1 MADAST
7 KTVLLGVTGGV
18 AIYKACEIVRAL
30 QKDGLRVK
38 VVMTEHAT
46 HFIDP
51 TLFRTLTREPVG
63 LGLFDNP
70 SDPIHHISLAKEAD
84 VFAIAPCTA
93 NVIAKLAHGI
103 ADDLLTTTAL
113 AVTSPL
119 VIAPAM
125 NVNMYINP
133 ATQDNLA
140 VLAKRGATI
149 VEADEG
155 YLACGD
161 EGKGKLAPVDVI
173 VAAIEQALARAGEG
187 LADDEGLPSRAFGR
201 DLEGK
206 KVVITAGPTREYI
219 DPVRYISNPS
229 TGKMGFAF
237 AEAARD
243 RGAEVTLV
251 TGPVSLLDPKGV
263 NVVHVQTAQQMYD
276 AVAAAFPAC
285 DIGVFT
291 AAVCDMR
298 PAKEFDR
305 KLKKGVDDASLA
317 NLELVENPDILKS
330 MGQSKEGQFVIGF
343 AAETNEVREHAE
355 TKLFAKAADM
365 IVANEVGVQK
375 GFGTDDDEA
384 TLVYADDQ
392 GNTVF
397 RELDRMDKRALADVV
412 LTQALSM
419 MAD

>member
-1 MADAST
+1 MADVAQ

-18 AIYKACEIVRAL
+18 SIYKACEVIRSL

-113 AVTSPL
+113 AVTAPL
-119 VIAPAM
+119 VVAPAM
-125 NVNMYINP
+125 NVNMYLNA
-133 ATQDNLA
+133 ATKDNLA
-140 VLAKRGATI
+140 ILRRRGAVV

-161 EGKGKLAPVDVI
+161 VGKGKLAPVEAI
-173 VAAIEQALARAGEG
+173 VAAIEDALVKARDESEASGASELDLAGK
-187 LADDEGLPSRAFGR
+187 RI
-201 DLEGK
+201 
-206 KVVITAGPTREYI
+206 VITAGPTREYL

-237 AEAARD
+237 AEAARA
-243 RGAEVTLV
+243 RGADVTLV
-251 TGPVSLLDPKGV
+251 SGPVALADPEGV
-263 NVVHVQTAQQMYD
+263 NVVRVETAQQMFE
-276 AVAAAFPAC
+276 AVSHVFATC

-298 PAKEFDR
+298 PAVMFDR
-305 KLKKGVDDASLA
+305 KLKKGSDDQALA
-317 NLELVENPDILKS
+317 TLSLVENPDILKTMAS
-330 MGQSKEGQFVIGF
+330 GKTSQYVIGF
-343 AAETNEVREHAE
+343 AAETNDIREHAQA
-355 TKLFAKAADM
+355 KLVAKNADM
-365 IVANEVGVQK
+365 IVANIVGEGR
-375 GFGTDDDEA
+375 GFGVDDDEVL
-384 TLVYADDQ
+384 LVYASSE
-392 GNTVF
+392 GEVRFEPLAT
-397 RELDRMDKRALADVV
+397 MSKRALADVV
-412 LTQALSM
+412 LSKALAL
-419 MAD
+419 MAQ